1 MLANHIVLIDNKLAD
16 VRNYPELRDIVLDT
30 ATFFWRK
37 AAVDY
42 QRNLIEK
49 LPTSM
54 RVELRDI

>member
-16 VRNYPELRDIVLDT
+16 ARNFPELRDIVLND

-37 AAVDY
+37 SAIDY
-42 QRNLIEK
+42 QQSLIQK